1 MSSAADPAIGA
12 VSPTPDVDVI
22 PTYSR
27 ALWVGGAGNVSV
39 VTSVGE
45 TAIFVGVQAGTLLPI
60 RIKRV
65 NSSGTT
71 ASSLLALY

>member
-1 MSSAADPAIGA
+1 VSSAADPAIGA
-12 VSPTPDVDVI
+12 VSPTLDVDIV

-45 TAIFVGVQAGTLLPI
+45 NVTFVGVQAGTLLPI
-60 RIKRV
+60 RVRRI

-71 ASSLLALY
+71 ATSLLALY